1 MYEHLSPEL
10 KQEWDQGVTTFR
22 NIITGVLAKHEQE
35 QIEQEKFNVQS
46 TQQSIRD
53 VYNDN
58 SYIQQITRDA
68 NSTALECLY
77 TPNSRRRTDDNN
89 NNHTRRNNR
98 YRDSDSDEENTQ
110 RTNKKKKNERLQQQE
125 QKEIKEK
132 KHTTTTTNEQ
142 HKHQPSPLFCHNQNE
157 MQLSNGLMNSTLYDQ
172 TNEHSL

>member
-68 NSTALECLY
+68 NSTALERLY

-89 NNHTRRNNR
+89 NNHTRRNDR

-110 RTNKKKKNERLQQQE
+110 RTNKKRKMKDYNNKNKR
-125 QKEIKEK
+125 K
-132 KHTTTTTNEQ
+132 
-142 HKHQPSPLFCHNQNE
+142 
-157 MQLSNGLMNSTLYDQ
+157 
-172 TNEHSL
+172 